1 MLLVS
6 LINGRL
12 SLMIYL
18 LKYFQKMKPLR
29 WLLSYVVTNHLV
41 NQAKTRITNR
51 LNSSYTAFSR
61 TKINE
66 IHFIRGLARFTSYFF
81 FRGKEVSLE
90 RTVCPSILI
99 LHKYV
104 KAIEYG
110 LQNGT
115 TKIKSGFE
123 NVTEKSIRK
132 SNNIK
137 HYIQTDLKQH
147 IQRELKRGWE
157 EGKSQT
163 TKKLK

>member
-1 MLLVS
+1 M
-6 LINGRL
+6 
-12 SLMIYL
+12 
-18 LKYFQKMKPLR
+18 R
-29 WLLSYVVTNHLV
+29 W
-41 NQAKTRITNR
+41 
-51 LNSSYTAFSR
+51 
-61 TKINE
+61 
-66 IHFIRGLARFTSYFF
+66 
-81 FRGKEVSLE
+81 
-90 RTVCPSILI
+90 VCPLI
-99 LHKYV
+99 LTNENL

-147 IQRELKRGWE
+147 IQKELKRGSE

>member
-1 MLLVS
+1 M
-6 LINGRL
+6 
-12 SLMIYL
+12 
-18 LKYFQKMKPLR
+18 R
-29 WLLSYVVTNHLV
+29 W
-41 NQAKTRITNR
+41 
-51 LNSSYTAFSR
+51 
-61 TKINE
+61 
-66 IHFIRGLARFTSYFF
+66 
-81 FRGKEVSLE
+81 
-90 RTVCPSILI
+90 VCPLI
-99 LHKYV
+99 LTNEYL

-147 IQRELKRGWE
+147 IQKELKRGWE
-157 EGKSQT
+157 EGKSPT

>member
-1 MLLVS
+1 
-6 LINGRL
+6 
-12 SLMIYL
+12 
-18 LKYFQKMKPLR
+18 MKPLR

-51 LNSSYTAFSR
+51 LSSSYTAFSN
-61 TKINE
+61 TKMNE
-66 IHFIRGLARFTSYFF
+66 IHFIRGMARVASYFF
-81 FRGKEVSLE
+81 FRGKEVSMYNCCLL
-90 RTVCPSILI
+90 SSL
-99 LHKYV
+99 KFV

-123 NVTEKSIRK
+123 NVTENSIRK
-132 SNNIK
+132 SNNLK

-147 IQRELKRGWE
+147 IQKELKRGWE